1 MRKSLQWNA
10 ILALVLCLLAGSAMA
25 QERTISGRVV
35 SGEDG
40 SSLPGVNVV
49 VKGTTNG
56 TVTDADGNYRVAA
69 TGSNITLVFSFIG
82 LQTQEV
88 PAGERS
94 TVDVTMAADVT
105 QLAEIV
111 VTSQGIEKETRAIG
125 YSHQSVNGSSIS
137 QRSEPNVLS
146 SLQGKV
152 AGVNIVTASGAPGAS
167 SNINIRGIT
176 SFGGSNQPLIVVDGI
191 IFSNNV
197 DGGTSVFTGQPS
209 NRLAD
214 IAPENIESIN
224 ILKGPAA
231 AVLYGSR
238 ASAGAIVITTKS
250 GKRLGGKTEIS
261 FTSSVNFQ
269 NVYGFPELQNEYGQG
284 TNNDFLNNTTASW
297 GPAFGGSVTSVVN
310 TQGQTVPYEAYPN
323 NVRDFFKTG
332 RIVQNGLQIASG
344 NADNNVALSVSS
356 TLQDGII
363 PNSSFNRNSIQFGG
377 NSKMSNG
384 ILLSSSITY
393 VNTQQTGNPQ
403 GNGGSALGQ
412 MTRIPRS
419 YNLVG
424 PAYQDP
430 VTGRSIYYSLTQNHP
445 LWSTDNEVYNSNVD
459 RIFGYV
465 KIGYNFT
472 DWLNVTYRITGDTYT
487 DRRKTV
493 YQVGSARNPTGR
505 VTENLYYNTE
515 LNGDLMITASKDNL
529 FMEGLNANLLLGHN
543 VNQRKSQDMTVDG
556 QTMTVPFFENING
569 TMIYTG
575 SGESSSLRRLIG
587 YYGQLSLSYNNYLFL
602 ELSGRADQSSTLPVE
617 NNLYFYPGASA
628 SFVLTDALG
637 IQSDILSGVKIRA
650 SAAKVGRD
658 APPYQL
664 NSVYVSAGYGN
675 NVANVTFPMTGG
687 TTVVP
692 GFVPSNR
699 IGSQELTPEFTKSY
713 DGGVFVQFL
722 NNRIGL
728 DVGYFHTASVNQI
741 FNVAVS
747 NTSGFSTRTTNVGL
761 MTNKGWEGVL
771 NATVLKLGDF
781 TWDISAN
788 FTRIRNKVV
797 EITEDEIVD
806 ENSAIPGN
814 SNFIGMI
821 PSIWEGQP
829 YGVIVGTGMA
839 RTPDGELLVNPA
851 TGLYATGVAGKIIA
865 DPNPDWLMG
874 VTNTFSWKGIVLNA
888 LFDTRQGGQTL
899 SFGNVD
905 LRSGGHLVQTAVDR
919 GTPRILP
926 GVIANGDGTF
936 RPNNIQLS
944 AQSYW
949 QALGGLGSEAGMFDA
964 TVYRFRELSLSYT
977 LPVGWFSKTQISA
990 INIGVSGRNL
1000 WFYAPGSPSDPEL
1013 NIQGAGNAQGL
1024 DQSGAPNTRN
1034 FGGNLKITF

>member
-1 MRKSLQWNA
+1 MF
-10 ILALVLCLLAGSAMA
+10 ALVFCLLAGPALA
-25 QERTISGRVV
+25 QERAISGRIV
-35 SGEDG
+35 SGDDG

-56 TVTDADGNYRVAA
+56 TVTDADGNYRIAA
-69 TGSNITLVFSFIG
+69 SGSNVILVFSFIG

-88 PAGERS
+88 SVGDRS
-94 TVDVTMAADVT
+94 IVDVTMASDVT

-111 VTSQGIEKETRAIG
+111 VTSQGIEKESRALG
-125 YSHQSVNGSSIS
+125 YALQSVNGNSLS

-197 DGGTSVFTGQPS
+197 DGGVSVFTTQPS

-238 ASAGAIVITTKS
+238 ASSGAIVITTKS

-261 FTSSVNFQ
+261 FTSSYNTQ
-269 NVYGFPELQNEYGQG
+269 NVYGWPALQNQYGQG
-284 TNNDFLNNTTASW
+284 TNNDYLNNTTTSW
-297 GPAFGGSVTSVVN
+297 GPSFANAPASVIN
-310 TQGQTVPYEAYPN
+310 TQGQSVPYESHPN
-323 NVRDFFKTG
+323 EIMDWFKRG
-332 RIVQNGLQIASG
+332 SIVQNGLQIASG

-356 TLQDGII
+356 TLQNGII
-363 PNSSFNRNSIQFGG
+363 PNSSFDRNSIQFGG
-377 NSKMSNG
+377 NSKTANG
-384 ILLSSSITY
+384 IMLSASMTY
-393 VNTQQTGNPQ
+393 VATKQTGNPQ

-419 YNLVG
+419 YDLAG

-430 VTGRSIYYSLTQNHP
+430 ITGRSIYYSLTQNHP
-445 LWSTDNEVYNSNVD
+445 LWSTDNETTESDVD

-465 KIGYNFT
+465 KVGYNIT
-472 DWLNVTYRITGDTYT
+472 DWLNVSYRITGDTYT

-505 VTENLYYNTE
+505 VTENMFYNSE
-515 LNGDLMITASKDNL
+515 LNGDLLINASKDNL

-543 VNQRKSQDMTVDG
+543 INQRKSQDMTVDG

-569 TMIYTG
+569 TIIYTG
-575 SGESSSLRRLIG
+575 SSELSTLRRLIG
-587 YYGQLSLSYNNYLFL
+587 YYGQLSLSYNNYLFV

-617 NNLYFYPGASA
+617 NNLYFYPAISA
-628 SFVLTDALG
+628 SFVITDAFG
-637 IQSDILSGVKIRA
+637 IQSDILSSAKVRA

-658 APPYQL
+658 ANTYLL
-664 NSVYVSAGYGN
+664 NSVYVPATYGN
-675 NVANVTFPMTGG
+675 NVASVTYPLTVGS
-687 TTVVP
+687 TVVP
-692 GFVPSNR
+692 GFTPSTR
-699 IGSQELTPEFTKSY
+699 IGNNALTPEFTKSY
-713 DGGVFVQFL
+713 DGGVVVNL
-722 NNRIGL
+722 LDNRIGL
-728 DVGYFHTASVNQI
+728 DVGYFYTESINQI

-747 NTSGFSTRTTNVGL
+747 NSSGFSTKTSNVGL
-761 MTNKGWEGVL
+761 MTNKGWEAVL
-771 NATVLKLGDF
+771 NATILKLGDF
-781 TWDISAN
+781 SWELTAN
-788 FTRIRNKVV
+788 YTRIRNQVV
-797 EITEDEIVD
+797 TITEDEIEN

-829 YGVIVGTGMA
+829 YGVIVGTANTRNDNG
-839 RTPDGELLVNPA
+839 DLLINPNTGLFA
-851 TGLYATGVAGKIIA
+851 TGTAGKIIA
-865 DPNPDWLMG
+865 NPNPDWLMG
-874 VTNTFSWKGIVLNA
+874 VTNTFRFKGITLSA
-888 LFDTRQGGQTL
+888 LVDTRQGGQTL

-905 LRSGGHLVQTAVDR
+905 LRSGGHLLQTAKDR
-919 GTPRILP
+919 DMPRMLP
-926 GVIANGDGTF
+926 GVIANSDGTF
-936 RPNNIQLS
+936 RPNNIQIS

-949 QALGGLGSEAGMFDA
+949 QNIGGLGTEAGIFDA
-964 TVYRFRELSLSYT
+964 TVYRFRELSLSYA
-977 LPVGWFSKTQISA
+977 LPVAWLSKTPISA
-990 INIGVSGRNL
+990 IDIGVSGRNL
-1000 WFYAPGSPSDPEL
+1000 WFHAPGSPSDPEL
-1013 NIQGAGNAQGL
+1013 NIQGQGNAQGL